1 VDDSLMRLL
10 EQNVL
15 TAPPKPSLGELL
27 SPSPLAPIPYASL
40 LPTVNALLAPG
51 LSTDVVNALMAGPPR
66 ATQPAPV
73 ANLGGAVVSP
83 MLKRKV
89 YFAFDFDDL
98 IRVNNVRQVGK
109 IGPREQKNARAFYDR
124 SIWESR
130 DINTVN
136 GLKAFCAKA

>member
-1 VDDSLMRLL
+1 MPLL
-10 EQNVL
+10 
-15 TAPPKPSLGELL
+15 
-27 SPSPLAPIPYASL
+27 PIA
-40 LPTVNALLAPG
+40 PTVNALTAPE
-51 LSTDVVNALMAGPPR
+51 V
-66 ATQPAPV
+66 
-73 ANLGGAVVSP
+73 
-83 MLKRKV
+83 KRKV